1 MFIGT
6 TTKSA
11 CEPNVAWRITTERN
25 VATYV
30 PGTSPFSKKHV
41 PRFVPWTAAEHVMEQ
56 HMIASIPTASAR
68 GGERSMIAQLL
79 SKYLVLL
86 VR

>member
-6 TTKSA
+6 TKKSA

-25 VATYV
+25 VATY
-30 PGTSPFSKKHV
+30 TRDIPFSKKHV